1 MKYLT
6 DGKKTMPSTQLI
18 YAPTDPVY
26 RVPDLAI
33 NPKQLSER
41 AMERFHSFRMDR
53 IDWLM
58 KREEFYLGW
67 DDYLSP
73 IRKGPWEDASN
84 IHLPMTEI
92 QCNALHARLMQAFF
106 GLENWFYVDPQEDL
120 DMERIKK
127 IELKMKYILTRY
139 CNYHKGIYLAI
150 DDWCWDLVTEGMGIL
165 SRDWKILQRRFIKVV
180 ENDQF
185 KKQKLDL
192 QRLMEDDV
200 DVDEFEAAAKNLK
213 KYPYQ
218 EKEIIRTVFNGPVV
232 IAENP
237 IYILFQGDVVDAT
250 DLDNQETILKVC
262 YFSKDDLLGFKQSD
276 FMDEDVV
283 DAILETPPDRKGSTI
298 GTMDGSRIEQTKD
311 AIIGVKTQNSNV
323 VRDEWEF
330 LCAWDRVSLEVSD
343 NKRKHSLSDELVY
356 FVHTGTEKLA
366 RWTFLDRI
374 HEDGRR
380 GLHMAHLYRRPRR
393 SVGRGMIETQTPMN
407 DIADLLINQSID
419 SGLLANQP
427 MFGYRSN
434 STFDPKEVRV
444 QPGLGLKMDDP
455 NNDIRFFNWS
465 VNTAWSAPIQ
475 GLIQSMSQQL
485 TGIGP
490 SALGQV
496 GNNVGATRSNS
507 GLNTLLAE
515 TGTLLDVIIKRAK
528 IPYSE
533 MLEGLY
539 LDCVERMPDNLV
551 ITVTGG
557 DGEPEMDEE
566 GNILRVEVTQDELR
580 ARVHFGLYAN
590 SQNMNRPAQ
599 EAAAM
604 KMAQFYLQRV
614 FLETGVVQPQNIYEI
629 GVHLAKAMSVPRS
642 YKFLTAPKTQ
652 LAIPLEAEILMIM
665 QGIPPHI
672 VLGDS
677 EHEKKIAYM
686 SQLLDSEA
694 AQLEAKFGMVSPNA
708 MKLLE
713 AAIQKHQRYLET
725 IQQPTNLQNPTGMQS
740 NPNVSAPNAQS
751 NPQEQ
756 GSEQRA
762 QNEQNPN
769 PEGQ

>member
-1 MKYLT
+1 MKYIS
-6 DGKKTMPSTQLI
+6 DGSKEVGTAKLI

-33 NPKQLSER
+33 NPKQLTER
-41 AMERFHSFRMDR
+41 AMERFYSFSMDR
-53 IDWLM
+53 RDWLE

-73 IRKGPWEDASN
+73 IRKGPWEDSSN

-120 DMERIKK
+120 DLERIKK

-139 CNYHKGIYLAI
+139 ANYHKGIYLAI

-180 ENDQF
+180 ENESF

-192 QRLMEDDV
+192 SRLMEDDISI
-200 DVDEFEAAAKNLK
+200 DEFEDAAKKLR
-213 KYPYQ
+213 KYPYE
-218 EKEIIRTVFNGPVV
+218 EKEVVRTLFNGPIVT
-232 IAENP
+232 AENP
-237 IYILFQGDVVDAT
+237 LYILFQGDVIDAT
-250 DLDNQETILKVC
+250 DLDNQETIIKVC
-262 YFSKDDLLGFKQSD
+262 YFGKDELLAFKQSD
-276 FMDEDVV
+276 FMDEDAI
-283 DAILETPPDRKGSTI
+283 DAILETPPDRKGSTV
-298 GTMDGSRIEQTKD
+298 GSRDGIWVEQMKD
-311 AIIGVKTQNSNV
+311 AITGVKTQNANT

-330 LCAWDRVSLEVSD
+330 LCLWDRVCLEVQGS
-343 NKRKHSLSDELVY
+343 KRKYSLSDELVY
-356 FVHTGTEKLA
+356 FVHTGTQKLT

-393 SVGRGMIETQTPMN
+393 SIGRGMVETQTPMN

-434 STFDPKEVRV
+434 STFDPHEVRV
-444 QPGLGLKMDDP
+444 EPGLGLKMDDP
-455 NNDIRFFNWS
+455 NNDIRFFNWN
-465 VNTAWSAPIQ
+465 VNTSWAAPLQ
-475 GLIQSMSQQL
+475 GIIQSMSQQL

-496 GNNVGATRSNS
+496 GSNVGPTRSNS

-539 LDCVERMPDNLV
+539 LDCVERMPDTLS

-557 DGEPEMDEE
+557 DGEPETDSD
-566 GNILRVEVTQDELR
+566 GNILRMEVSQEELR

-590 SQNMNRPAQ
+590 SQNMNKPAQ

-604 KMAQFYLQRV
+604 KMAQFFLQRI
-614 FLETGVVQPQNIYEI
+614 FIETGVVRPENVYEI
-629 GVHLAKAMSVPRS
+629 GMHLTRAMSVPRA

-652 LAIPLEAEILMIM
+652 VAIPLEAEILMIM
-665 QGIPPHI
+665 QGIPPHVVI
-672 VLGDS
+672 NDP
-677 EHEKKIAYM
+677 EHQKKIEYM
-686 SQLLDSEA
+686 TELLSSDK
-694 AQLEAKFGMVSPNA
+694 AQQEAKFGIVNPNA

-713 AAIQKHQRYLET
+713 DAIQKHQRLLET

-751 NPQEQ
+751 APQEQ

-762 QNEQNPN
+762 LNQQNPEN
-769 PEGQ
+769 Q